1 MRTGRSTFETSSN
14 FWTALDVQMMVIGA
28 MIMRELHTRYGRD
41 NIGYLWVIAE
51 PMILA
56 VTVTAMHLGSI
67 GHSQFGIDPAPFW
80 ITGYTPFVMYRSIV
94 LRADSALES
103 NRSLL
108 YHRAVTITDMLI
120 SRALLEAAGTSLA
133 MFLLLGGFAIFD
145 LGTLPQ
151 RPLLMFAGM
160 GLLLWF
166 SFGFSL
172 LVCAGSEVSP
182 IIGRLIH
189 PLIYFSL
196 PLSGAFFLLEWV
208 PEPYRTY
215 LTWVPMIHMIELIR
229 EGQFAIY
236 NSPYIDVPYA
246 VAWCMGMTLTG
257 LAGVMSVR
265 TRLHLE

>member
-1 MRTGRSTFETSSN
+1 MRTGRSTFETSSS
-14 FWTALDVQMMVIGA
+14 FWTALDVQRMVIGA

-51 PMILA
+51 PMMLA
-56 VTVTAMHLGSI
+56 VTVAAMHLGSI
-67 GHSQFGIDPAPFW
+67 GHSQFGIDSAPFW
-80 ITGYTPFVMYRSIV
+80 ITGYTPFVMFRSV
-94 LRADSALES
+94 VGRADAALEA

-120 SRALLEAAGTSLA
+120 SRALLEGAGISLA
-133 MFLLLGGFAIFD
+133 IFILLSGFAIFG

-151 RPLLMFAGM
+151 RPLLMFEGM
-160 GLLLWF
+160 GMLLWF
-166 SFGFSL
+166 SFGLSL

-182 IIGRLIH
+182 IVGRLVH
-189 PLIYFSL
+189 PVIYFSL

-236 NSPYIDVPYA
+236 NSSYIDVPYA
-246 VAWCMGMTLTG
+246 VGWCMVTTLLG
-257 LAGVMSVR
+257 LAAVMSVR